1 MGPAALRPATPERWG
16 PGEDVGLGVAAPGS
30 VGRREQAGERWA
42 VCVFLTPRPR
52 ASRRGWEGRDVRA
65 HDPVTWSPRP
75 PGPSSLLCDVGWR
88 NRESL
93 GKK

>member
-1 MGPAALRPATPERWG
+1 M
-16 PGEDVGLGVAAPGS
+16 GLGVAAPGS

-42 VCVFLTPRPR
+42 VCVFLTPRP
-52 ASRRGWEGRDVRA
+52 
-65 HDPVTWSPRP
+65 
-75 PGPSSLLCDVGWR
+75 PGPSSLLCDVGRR